1 VSSASQRLFAL
12 RLCLPVLLASCA
24 TYNPHL
30 TPTITPAHTTDIA
43 VTADAL
49 IVDRGVGPQVLP
61 APDVSLRRGVGD
73 AWDIGVRLFPL
84 GAELSARA
92 RLYRSPT
99 YELSLLPL
107 FATGLVSATNADT
120 SFVGVGAGLIALN
133 GFHLGKHS
141 VLTVGLRSGI
151 EVGLNAVAVEE
162 DFSAARW
169 RLLIGGSIALDQ
181 MVSERWALSP
191 GVVVLVPYD
200 LDRTELAFPIIQGG
214 LSAHW

>member
-1 VSSASQRLFAL
+1 VSAPKRLL
-12 RLCLPVLLASCA
+12 LLSLCLPAPLASCA

-30 TPTITPAHTTDIA
+30 TATPTAAHTTDLA

-49 IVDRGVGPQVLP
+49 VVDRGVGPQVLP
-61 APDVSLRRGVGD
+61 APDVSLRRGIGD

-84 GAELSARA
+84 GAEFSARA
-92 RLYRSPT
+92 RLYRSAT

-107 FATGLVSATNADT
+107 FATGIVSATNADT

-133 GFHLGKHS
+133 GFRLGKHS
-141 VLTVGLRSGI
+141 VLTLGLRTGL

-169 RLLIGGSIALDQ
+169 RMLVGGSVALDQ
-181 MVSERWALSP
+181 AMSEKWSVSP

-200 LDRTELAFPIIQGG
+200 LNLAEFQFPLIQGG
-214 LSAHW
+214 FSAHW